1 MKIIKDLK
9 NCLLF
14 FIVLLTGTAAQSQ
27 SSKKAF
33 LLDRATKQPIPFATI
48 KVLHQPF
55 GAFTNDKGNFE
66 VEAFPNDTLLISSIG
81 FVSKK
86 VTGVPDTIFLE
97 PIVKELPPVF
107 ISQKNVISTHT
118 VGIKAKAGFQWGP
131 SGYGEEFAQKIN
143 LNLSDNEY
151 YQVKKVILSVK
162 RFSPETPVLLHIYA
176 VDTLTGLPLD
186 ELLSKQY
193 FISKEHFRKERI
205 TIDISSEKLFV
216 NDNSLF
222 VSFEWLGY
230 GETDKRRPHSSTI
243 INMTNDVGEILT
255 YSRTLRY
262 PSFHWYPAPP
272 INGKVTNTIFQ
283 IEVDKL
289 K

>member
-1 MKIIKDLK
+1 MQIIEDLK
-9 NCLLF
+9 NSLLF
-14 FIVLLTGTAAQSQ
+14 IFLLLTGLAGQSQ
-27 SSKKAF
+27 SFIKAS
-33 LLDRATKQPIPFATI
+33 LLDQATNQPIPFATI
-48 KVLHQPF
+48 KVLHRPF

-86 VTGVPDTIFLE
+86 VTGFTDTIFLQS
-97 PIVKELPPVF
+97 VLKELPRV
-107 ISQKNVISTHT
+107 IVTQKRFISTHIF
-118 VGIKAKAGFQWGP
+118 GIKAKADFQWGP

-143 LNLSDNEY
+143 LNLTDNEY
-151 YQVKKVILSVK
+151 CQVKKVTLSVK
-162 RFSPETPVLLHIYA
+162 RFSAETPVLLHIYS

-205 TIDISSEKLFV
+205 TIDISSEKLYV
-216 NDNSLF
+216 NDSTIF

-230 GETDKRRPHSSTI
+230 GNVDGITPKSSTKL
-243 INMTNDVGEILT
+243 NMTNEVSQILT
-255 YSRTLRY
+255 YSRTLRH
-262 PSFHWYPAPP
+262 PSFHWYPAPQ
-272 INGKVTNTIFQ
+272 INEKVTNTIFQ